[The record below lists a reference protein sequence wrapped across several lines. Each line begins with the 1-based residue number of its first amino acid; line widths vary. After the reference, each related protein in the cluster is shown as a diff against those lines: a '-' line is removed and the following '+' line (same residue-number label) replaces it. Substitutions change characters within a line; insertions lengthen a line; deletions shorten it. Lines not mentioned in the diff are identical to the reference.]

1 VRRTKEA
8 QRLPQTLDNPGQ
20 SRKIDGLSTTQSM
33 LVLSIRDVP
42 AEGKPID
49 VPLDPGAVHLEGE
62 EEFTLE
68 GGRLVGRVE
77 KGEDKAIHFRG
88 RLQARLGLLCGRCL
102 EPFVKELDEDLDLF
116 FMPRG
121 AQGDADE
128 EEQEVELSDRDMVV
142 AYYDHDR
149 IDLGEMVREQM
160 HLALPLRRLCREDC
174 RGLCPSCGVNRNTGS
189 CDCQPT
195 EAVEDERLA
204 PLRKIFDKGS
214 S

>member
-1 VRRTKEA
+1 
-8 QRLPQTLDNPGQ
+8 
-20 SRKIDGLSTTQSM
+20 M
-33 LVLSIRDVP
+33 LVLSIRDIP
-42 AEGKPID
+42 PEGKPID

-62 EEFTLE
+62 DEFALV

-77 KGEDKAIHFRG
+77 KGEDEAVHFRG
-88 RLQARLGLLCGRCL
+88 RL
-102 EPFVKELDEDLDLF
+102 KELDEDLDLF

-121 AQGDADE
+121 AQPDADE

-195 EAVEDERLA
+195 EALEDERLA

>member
-1 VRRTKEA
+1 VSRTGPSS
-8 QRLPQTLDNPGQ
+8 RLPQTLDNPGQ
-20 SRKIDGLSTTQSM
+20 SRRIEGLSTTQSM
-33 LVLSIRDVP
+33 LVLSIRDIP

-49 VPLDPGAVHLEGE
+49 VSLDPGAVHLEGE
-62 EEFTLE
+62 DEFTLVR
-68 GGRLVGRVE
+68 GRLVGRVE
-77 KGEDKAIHFRG
+77 KGEDKAVHFRG
-88 RLQARLGLLCGRCL
+88 RLPAQLGLHCGRCL
-102 EPFVKELDEDLDLF
+102 EAFVKELDEDLDLF

-121 AQGDADE
+121 AQPDADE

>member
-1 VRRTKEA
+1 VSRTRPSS
-8 QRLPQTLDNPGQ
+8 RLPQTLDNPGQ
-20 SRKIDGLSTTQSM
+20 SRRIEGLSTTQNM
-33 LVLSIRDVP
+33 LVIHVREIP
-42 AEGKPID
+42 PEGKPIGA
-49 VPLDPGAVHLEGE
+49 PLDPGAVHLEGE
-62 EEFTLE
+62 DEFALV
-68 GGRLVGRVE
+68 GGGLVGRVE
-77 KGEDKAIHFRG
+77 KGEDKAVHFRG
-88 RLQARLGLLCGRCL
+88 RLQAQLGLHCGRCL
-102 EPFVKELDEDLDLF
+102 EAFVKELDEDLDLF

-121 AQGDADE
+121 AQPDADE

>member
-1 VRRTKEA
+1 VSRTRPSS
-8 QRLPQTLDNPGQ
+8 RLPQTLDNPGQ
-20 SRKIDGLSTTQSM
+20 SRRIERLSTTQNM
-33 LVLSIRDVP
+33 LVLSIRDIP

-62 EEFTLE
+62 DEFALV

-77 KGEDKAIHFRG
+77 KSEDKAVHFRG
-88 RLQARLGLLCGRCL
+88 RLQAQLGLHCGRCL
-102 EPFVKELDEDLDLF
+102 EAFVKELDEDLDLF

-121 AQGDADE
+121 AQPDADE

>member
-1 VRRTKEA
+1 
-8 QRLPQTLDNPGQ
+8 
-20 SRKIDGLSTTQSM
+20 LSTTQSS
-33 LVLSIRDVP
+33 LVVYVREIPV
-42 AEGKPID
+42 EGKPID

-68 GGRLVGRVE
+68 GGRLAGGIE
-77 KGEDKAIHFRG
+77 KGEDQTVHFRG
-88 RLQARLGLLCGRCL
+88 RLQARLGLHCGRCL
-102 EPFVKELDEDLDLF
+102 EPFVKELDEELDLF

-121 AQGDADE
+121 KEADADE

-142 AYYDHDR
+142 AYYDKDR

-174 RGLCPSCGVNRNTGS
+174 RGLCPSCGVNRNTGT
-189 CDCQPT
+189 CECQPAET
-195 EAVEDERLA
+195 ADVDERLA

>member
-1 VRRTKEA
+1 M
-8 QRLPQTLDNPGQ
+8 
-20 SRKIDGLSTTQSM
+20 STTQNM
-33 LVLSIRDVP
+33 LVLSIRDIP
-42 AEGKPID
+42 PEGKPID

-62 EEFTLE
+62 DEFALV

-77 KGEDKAIHFRG
+77 KGEDEAVHFRG
-88 RLQARLGLLCGRCL
+88 RLQAQLGLHCGRCL
-102 EPFVKELDEDLDLF
+102 EAFVKELDEDLDLF

-121 AQGDADE
+121 AQPDADE